1 MSDFYEDRNSGSS
14 SEESR
19 GTPGPSLNENGG
31 NAAAASPSE
40 QPSDEKAA
48 ATQSGQPAN
57 EKTAASQPE
66 QPAEEK
72 VAASRSEQPSEEKT
86 TYSWVNPRLR
96 QGGADQTGNNPWSG
110 GSDGNYWRYSDDSG
124 NSTGPDRQA
133 GTETS
138 GTEQQNGG
146 GSAGGQRQ
154 ENRTDPW
161 SGPNRNNYSD
171 YSFRGSRP
179 DRKGRRNL
187 DQDHRVKRPRRSG
200 RQWAAVIAM
209 AVVFGLIAG
218 LVAYGVNYIG
228 NRIHPVY
235 SSASAGN
242 NAGETELPGN
252 SASEASENVSASSG
266 TAVTPDIDATGRNQ
280 EMSVAEVASA
290 AMPSLVTIST
300 MSVEEMQSFFGGTQK
315 YQVQGAGTGIIIGE
329 NNSELLIATNNHVIE
344 GASQVSVGFMDESVI
359 SAQIKGF
366 DEEHDLAVVAVKLS
380 DISDDT
386 KGQIRVATVGDSDE
400 LVLGQQ
406 VVAIGNALGYGQSV
420 TSGYVSALNRSLQ
433 LSDGTNTF
441 TSDGLIQTDAAI
453 NSGNSG
459 GALLNMK
466 GELVGI
472 NEAKRSGGNGSQASV
487 DNVGFAIPMAKAEPI
502 LEELMNEN
510 TRSQLD
516 DDKRGYLGITCADV
530 TSEYSQIYNMPEG
543 VCVTSVVSGGPADQA
558 GIRKGDVITKFDGKS
573 ITSYSKLENRLKY
586 YSSGEEVPVVI
597 QRASG
602 STYKE
607 QTVKVTLGT
616 SDAISSI
623 QNQDTQGSGQNGNS
637 GIPGTEPGGNDNS
650 GNIFGQIFGN

>member
-1 MSDFYEDRNSGSS
+1 MSDLYEDRDSGSS
-14 SEESR
+14 SENNRTSD
-19 GTPGPSLNENGG
+19 PSLKENEG
-31 NAAAASPSE
+31 NAETASSSE
-40 QPSDEKAA
+40 QHVD
-48 ATQSGQPAN
+48 
-57 EKTAASQPE
+57 
-66 QPAEEK
+66 
-72 VAASRSEQPSEEKT
+72 EKT
-86 TYSWVNPRLR
+86 TYSWVNPKLR
-96 QGGADQTGNNPWSG
+96 QSGSDQTENNPWSG
-110 GSDGNYWRYSDDSG
+110 GGDGNYWRYSDDRG
-124 NSTGPDRQA
+124 NGTGM
-133 GTETS
+133 
-138 GTEQQNGG
+138 
-146 GSAGGQRQ
+146 
-154 ENRTDPW
+154 
-161 SGPNRNNYSD
+161 
-171 YSFRGSRP
+171 

-187 DQDHRVKRPRRSG
+187 DQDHQVKRPRRSG
-200 RQWAAVIAM
+200 RHWTTVIAM

-235 SSASAGN
+235 STASAGE
-242 NAGETELPGN
+242 NADKKDLSGEKEP
-252 SASEASENVSASSG
+252 EKSENVSASSE
-266 TAVTPDIDATGRNQ
+266 TAVSSDIPTTGKQ
-280 EMSVAEVASA
+280 QDMSVAEVASV

-315 YQVQGAGTGIIIGE
+315 YQVQGAGTGVIIGE
-329 NNSELLIATNNHVIE
+329 NDSELLIATNNHVIE
-344 GASQVSVGFMDESVI
+344 GATQVSVGFVDESVI

-366 DEEHDLAVVAVKLS
+366 DEDHDLAVVAVKLS
-380 DISDDT
+380 DISEVT
-386 KGQIRVATVGDSDE
+386 RSQIRVATVGDSDA

-472 NEAKRSGGNGSQASV
+472 NEAKRSGNGQQASV

-510 TRSQLD
+510 TREQLE

-573 ITSYSKLENRLKY
+573 VTSYSKLENRLKY
-586 YSSGEEVPVVI
+586 YSSGEEVTVAI

-623 QNQDTQGSGQNGNS
+623 PNSDTQGSGQDNNS
-637 GIPGTEPGGNDNS
+637 GIPGTEPGGNNNS
-650 GNIFGQIFGN
+650 GDIFGQIFGY

>member
-1 MSDFYEDRNSGSS
+1 MSDLYEDRDSGSS
-14 SEESR
+14 SENNRTSD
-19 GTPGPSLNENGG
+19 PSLKENEG
-31 NAAAASPSE
+31 NAETASSSE
-40 QPSDEKAA
+40 QHVD
-48 ATQSGQPAN
+48 
-57 EKTAASQPE
+57 
-66 QPAEEK
+66 
-72 VAASRSEQPSEEKT
+72 EKT
-86 TYSWVNPRLR
+86 TYSWVNPKLR
-96 QGGADQTGNNPWSG
+96 QSGSDQTENNPWSG
-110 GSDGNYWRYSDDSG
+110 GGDGNYWRYSDDRG
-124 NSTGPDRQA
+124 NGTGM
-133 GTETS
+133 
-138 GTEQQNGG
+138 
-146 GSAGGQRQ
+146 
-154 ENRTDPW
+154 
-161 SGPNRNNYSD
+161 
-171 YSFRGSRP
+171 

-187 DQDHRVKRPRRSG
+187 DQDHQVKRPRRSG
-200 RQWAAVIAM
+200 RHWTTVIAM

-235 SSASAGN
+235 STASAGE
-242 NAGETELPGN
+242 NADKKDLSGEKEP
-252 SASEASENVSASSG
+252 EKSENVSASSE
-266 TAVTPDIDATGRNQ
+266 TAVSSDIPTTGKQ
-280 EMSVAEVASA
+280 QDMSVAEVASV

-315 YQVQGAGTGIIIGE
+315 YQVQGAGTGVIIGE
-329 NNSELLIATNNHVIE
+329 NDSELLIATNNHVIE
-344 GASQVSVGFMDESVI
+344 GATQVSVGFVDESVI

-366 DEEHDLAVVAVKLS
+366 DEDHDLAVVAVKLS
-380 DISDDT
+380 DISEVT
-386 KGQIRVATVGDSDE
+386 RSQIRVATVGDSDA

-472 NEAKRSGGNGSQASV
+472 NEAKRSGNGQQASV

-510 TRSQLD
+510 TREQLE

-573 ITSYSKLENRLKY
+573 VKSYSKLENRLKY
-586 YSSGEEVPVVI
+586 YSSGEEVTVAI

-623 QNQDTQGSGQNGNS
+623 PNSDTQGSGQDNNS
-637 GIPGTEPGGNDNS
+637 GIPGTEPGGNNNS
-650 GNIFGQIFGN
+650 GDIFGQIFGY

>member
-1 MSDFYEDRNSGSS
+1 MSDIHKDRNSVSS
-14 SEESR
+14 SEENT
-19 GTPGPSLNENGG
+19 GTPES
-31 NAAAASPSE
+31 SPSE
-40 QPSDEKAA
+40 DIGAPDVSSGEDSGAPGASSIERTGTPDSSQKEK
-48 ATQSGQPAN
+48 SGN
-57 EKTAASQPE
+57 RD
-66 QPAEEK
+66 AE
-72 VAASRSEQPSEEKT
+72 AKT
-86 TYSWVNPRLR
+86 TYSWVNPKLR
-96 QGGADQTGNNPWSG
+96 QGGSEQTGNNPWSG
-110 GSDGNYWRYSDDSG
+110 GSDGNYWRYSDHTG
-124 NSTGPDRQA
+124 NGEGQGEQHR
-133 GTETS
+133 TE
-138 GTEQQNGG
+138 ED
-146 GSAGGQRQ
+146 ADAHQ
-154 ENRTDPW
+154 EEGRGDPW
-161 SGPNRNNYSD
+161 SGRGRNDYSD
-171 YSFRGSRP
+171 YSAGSSRR
-179 DRKGRRNL
+179 DRKGRKNL
-187 DQDHRVKRPRRSG
+187 DQDHRVRRPRRSG
-200 RQWAAVIAM
+200 RHWATVAAM

-218 LVAYGVNYIG
+218 LVAYGVNYVG

-235 SSASAGN
+235 SSASAGEN
-242 NAGETELPGN
+242 TDTPNHSGKDASDETEK
-252 SASEASENVSASSG
+252 VTASSG
-266 TAVTPDIDATGRNQ
+266 TALTPDIASTGKDQ
-280 EMSVAEVASA
+280 EMTVAEVASV

-315 YQVQGAGTGIIIGE
+315 YQVQGAGTGVIIGE
-329 NNSELLIATNNHVIE
+329 NDSELLIATNNHVIE
-344 GASQVSVGFMDESVI
+344 GATQVSVGFVDESVI

-366 DEEHDLAVVAVKLS
+366 DEDHDLAVVAVKLS

-386 KGQIRVATVGDSDE
+386 MGQIRVATVGDSDK

-441 TSDGLIQTDAAI
+441 NSDGLIQTDAAI

-472 NEAKRSGGNGSQASV
+472 NEAKRSGNGSQASV

-502 LEELMNEN
+502 LEDLMNEN
-510 TRSQLD
+510 TRTRLD
-516 DDKRGYLGITCADV
+516 DDERGYLGITCADV

-573 ITSYSKLENRLKY
+573 VASYSKLENRLKY

-602 STYKE
+602 SSYKE

-623 QNQDTQGSGQNGNS
+623 QNPDSQDQGQDNNSSGM
-637 GIPGTEPGGNDNS
+637 PGTEPGGNGNS
-650 GNIFGQIFGN
+650 GDIFGQIFGY

>member
-1 MSDFYEDRNSGSS
+1 MSDLYEDRDSGSS
-14 SEESR
+14 SENNRTSD
-19 GTPGPSLNENGG
+19 PSLKENEG
-31 NAAAASPSE
+31 NAETASSSE
-40 QPSDEKAA
+40 QHVD
-48 ATQSGQPAN
+48 
-57 EKTAASQPE
+57 
-66 QPAEEK
+66 
-72 VAASRSEQPSEEKT
+72 EKT
-86 TYSWVNPRLR
+86 TYSWVNPKLR
-96 QGGADQTGNNPWSG
+96 QSGSDQTENNPWSG
-110 GSDGNYWRYSDDSG
+110 GGDGNYWRYSDDRG
-124 NSTGPDRQA
+124 NGTGM
-133 GTETS
+133 
-138 GTEQQNGG
+138 
-146 GSAGGQRQ
+146 
-154 ENRTDPW
+154 
-161 SGPNRNNYSD
+161 
-171 YSFRGSRP
+171 

-187 DQDHRVKRPRRSG
+187 DQDHQVKRPRRSG
-200 RQWAAVIAM
+200 RHWTTVIAM

-235 SSASAGN
+235 STASAGE
-242 NAGETELPGN
+242 NADKKDLSGEKEP
-252 SASEASENVSASSG
+252 EKSENVSASSE
-266 TAVTPDIDATGRNQ
+266 TAVSSDIPTTGKQ
-280 EMSVAEVASA
+280 QDMSVAEVASV

-315 YQVQGAGTGIIIGE
+315 YQVQGAGTGVIIGE
-329 NNSELLIATNNHVIE
+329 NDSELLIATNNHVIE
-344 GASQVSVGFMDESVI
+344 GATQVSVGFVDESVI

-366 DEEHDLAVVAVKLS
+366 DEDHDLAVVAVKLS
-380 DISDDT
+380 DISEVT
-386 KGQIRVATVGDSDE
+386 RSQIRVATVGDSDA

-472 NEAKRSGGNGSQASV
+472 NEAKRSGNGQQASV

-510 TRSQLD
+510 TREQLK

-573 ITSYSKLENRLKY
+573 VTSYSKLENRLKY
-586 YSSGEEVPVVI
+586 YSSGEEVTVAI

-623 QNQDTQGSGQNGNS
+623 PNSDTQGSGQDNNS
-637 GIPGTEPGGNDNS
+637 GIPGTEPGGNNNS
-650 GNIFGQIFGN
+650 GDIFGQIFGY

>member
-1 MSDFYEDRNSGSS
+1 MSDLYEDRDSGSS
-14 SEESR
+14 SENNRTSD
-19 GTPGPSLNENGG
+19 PSLKENEG
-31 NAAAASPSE
+31 NAETASSSE
-40 QPSDEKAA
+40 QHVD
-48 ATQSGQPAN
+48 
-57 EKTAASQPE
+57 
-66 QPAEEK
+66 
-72 VAASRSEQPSEEKT
+72 EKT
-86 TYSWVNPRLR
+86 TYSWVNPKLR
-96 QGGADQTGNNPWSG
+96 QSGSDQTENNPWSG
-110 GSDGNYWRYSDDSG
+110 GGDGNYWRYSDDRG
-124 NSTGPDRQA
+124 NGTGM
-133 GTETS
+133 
-138 GTEQQNGG
+138 
-146 GSAGGQRQ
+146 
-154 ENRTDPW
+154 
-161 SGPNRNNYSD
+161 
-171 YSFRGSRP
+171 

-187 DQDHRVKRPRRSG
+187 DQDHQVKRPRRSG
-200 RQWAAVIAM
+200 RHWTTVIAM

-235 SSASAGN
+235 STASAGE
-242 NAGETELPGN
+242 NADKKDLSGEKEP
-252 SASEASENVSASSG
+252 EKSENVSASSE
-266 TAVTPDIDATGRNQ
+266 TAVSSDIPTTGKQ
-280 EMSVAEVASA
+280 QDMSVAEVASV

-315 YQVQGAGTGIIIGE
+315 YQVQGAGTGVIIGE
-329 NNSELLIATNNHVIE
+329 NDSELLIATNNHVIE
-344 GASQVSVGFMDESVI
+344 GATQVSVGFVDESVI

-366 DEEHDLAVVAVKLS
+366 DEDHDLAVVAVKLS
-380 DISDDT
+380 DISEVT
-386 KGQIRVATVGDSDE
+386 RSQIRVATVGDSDA

-472 NEAKRSGGNGSQASV
+472 NEAKRSGNGQQASV

-510 TRSQLD
+510 TREQLE

-558 GIRKGDVITKFDGKS
+558 GIRKGDVITKFDDKS
-573 ITSYSKLENRLKY
+573 VTSYSKLENRLKY
-586 YSSGEEVPVVI
+586 YSSGEEVTVAI

-623 QNQDTQGSGQNGNS
+623 PNSDTQGSGQDNNS
-637 GIPGTEPGGNDNS
+637 EIPGTEPGGNNNS
-650 GNIFGQIFGN
+650 GDIFGQIFGY

>member
-1 MSDFYEDRNSGSS
+1 MSDLYEDRDSGSS
-14 SEESR
+14 SENNRASD
-19 GTPGPSLNENGG
+19 PSLKENEGG
-31 NAAAASPSE
+31 GETASSSE
-40 QPSDEKAA
+40 QHVD
-48 ATQSGQPAN
+48 
-57 EKTAASQPE
+57 
-66 QPAEEK
+66 
-72 VAASRSEQPSEEKT
+72 EKT
-86 TYSWVNPRLR
+86 TYSWVNPKLR
-96 QGGADQTGNNPWSG
+96 QSGSDQTENNPWSG
-110 GSDGNYWRYSDDSG
+110 GGDGNYWRYSDDSG
-124 NSTGPDRQA
+124 NGTGM
-133 GTETS
+133 
-138 GTEQQNGG
+138 
-146 GSAGGQRQ
+146 
-154 ENRTDPW
+154 
-161 SGPNRNNYSD
+161 
-171 YSFRGSRP
+171 

-187 DQDHRVKRPRRSG
+187 DQDHQVKRPRRSG
-200 RQWAAVIAM
+200 RHWTTVIAM

-235 SSASAGN
+235 STASAGE
-242 NAGETELPGN
+242 NADKKDLSGEKEP
-252 SASEASENVSASSG
+252 EKSENVSASSE
-266 TAVTPDIDATGRNQ
+266 TAVSSDIPTTGKQ
-280 EMSVAEVASA
+280 QDMSVAEVASV

-315 YQVQGAGTGIIIGE
+315 YQVQGAGTGVIIGE
-329 NNSELLIATNNHVIE
+329 NDSELLIATNNHVIE
-344 GASQVSVGFMDESVI
+344 GATQVSVGFVDESVI

-366 DEEHDLAVVAVKLS
+366 DEDHDLAVVAVKLS
-380 DISDDT
+380 DISEVT
-386 KGQIRVATVGDSDE
+386 RSQIRVATVGDSDA

-472 NEAKRSGGNGSQASV
+472 NEAKRSGNGQQASV

-510 TRSQLD
+510 TREQLE

-573 ITSYSKLENRLKY
+573 VKSYSKLENRLKY
-586 YSSGEEVPVVI
+586 YSSGEEVTVAI

-623 QNQDTQGSGQNGNS
+623 PNSDTQGSGQDNNS
-637 GIPGTEPGGNDNS
+637 GIPGTEPGGNNNS
-650 GNIFGQIFGN
+650 GDIFGQIFGY

>member
-1 MSDFYEDRNSGSS
+1 MSDLYEDRDSGSS
-14 SEESR
+14 SENNRTSD
-19 GTPGPSLNENGG
+19 PSLKENEG
-31 NAAAASPSE
+31 NAETASSSE
-40 QPSDEKAA
+40 QHVD
-48 ATQSGQPAN
+48 
-57 EKTAASQPE
+57 
-66 QPAEEK
+66 
-72 VAASRSEQPSEEKT
+72 EKT
-86 TYSWVNPRLR
+86 TYSWVNPKLR
-96 QGGADQTGNNPWSG
+96 QSGSDQTENNPWSG
-110 GSDGNYWRYSDDSG
+110 GGDGNYWRYSDDRG
-124 NSTGPDRQA
+124 NGTGM
-133 GTETS
+133 
-138 GTEQQNGG
+138 
-146 GSAGGQRQ
+146 
-154 ENRTDPW
+154 
-161 SGPNRNNYSD
+161 
-171 YSFRGSRP
+171 

-187 DQDHRVKRPRRSG
+187 DQDHQVKRPRRSG
-200 RQWAAVIAM
+200 RHWTTVIAM

-235 SSASAGN
+235 STASAGE
-242 NAGETELPGN
+242 NADKKDLSGEKEP
-252 SASEASENVSASSG
+252 EKSENVSASSE
-266 TAVTPDIDATGRNQ
+266 TAVSSDIPTTGKLQ
-280 EMSVAEVASA
+280 DMSVAEVASV

-315 YQVQGAGTGIIIGE
+315 YQVQGAGTGVIIGE
-329 NNSELLIATNNHVIE
+329 NDSELLIATNNHVIE
-344 GASQVSVGFMDESVI
+344 GATQVSVGFVDESVI

-366 DEEHDLAVVAVKLS
+366 DEDHDLAVVAVKLS
-380 DISDDT
+380 DISEVT
-386 KGQIRVATVGDSDE
+386 RSQIRVATVGDSDA

-472 NEAKRSGGNGSQASV
+472 NEAKRSGNGQQASV

-510 TRSQLD
+510 TREQLE

-573 ITSYSKLENRLKY
+573 VTSYSKLENRLKY
-586 YSSGEEVPVVI
+586 YSSGEEVTVAI

-623 QNQDTQGSGQNGNS
+623 PNSDTQGSGQDNNS
-637 GIPGTEPGGNDNS
+637 EIPGTEPGGNNNS
-650 GNIFGQIFGN
+650 GDIFGQIFGY

>member
-1 MSDFYEDRNSGSS
+1 MSDLYEDRDSGSS
-14 SEESR
+14 SENNRTSD
-19 GTPGPSLNENGG
+19 PSLKENEG
-31 NAAAASPSE
+31 NAETASSSE
-40 QPSDEKAA
+40 QHVD
-48 ATQSGQPAN
+48 
-57 EKTAASQPE
+57 
-66 QPAEEK
+66 
-72 VAASRSEQPSEEKT
+72 EKT
-86 TYSWVNPRLR
+86 TYSWVNPKLR
-96 QGGADQTGNNPWSG
+96 QSGSDQTENNPWSG
-110 GSDGNYWRYSDDSG
+110 GGDGNYWRYSDDRG
-124 NSTGPDRQA
+124 NGTGL
-133 GTETS
+133 
-138 GTEQQNGG
+138 
-146 GSAGGQRQ
+146 
-154 ENRTDPW
+154 
-161 SGPNRNNYSD
+161 
-171 YSFRGSRP
+171 

-187 DQDHRVKRPRRSG
+187 DQDHQVKRPRRSG
-200 RQWAAVIAM
+200 RHWTTVIAM

-235 SSASAGN
+235 STASAGE
-242 NAGETELPGN
+242 NADKKDLSGEKEP
-252 SASEASENVSASSG
+252 EKSENVSASSE
-266 TAVTPDIDATGRNQ
+266 TAVSSDIPTTGKQ
-280 EMSVAEVASA
+280 QDMSVAEVASV

-315 YQVQGAGTGIIIGE
+315 YQVQGAGTGVIIGE
-329 NNSELLIATNNHVIE
+329 NDSELLIATNNHVIE
-344 GASQVSVGFMDESVI
+344 GATQVSVGFVDESVI

-366 DEEHDLAVVAVKLS
+366 DEDHDLAVVAVKLS
-380 DISDDT
+380 DISEVT
-386 KGQIRVATVGDSDE
+386 RSQIRVATVGDSDA

-472 NEAKRSGGNGSQASV
+472 NEAKRSGNGQQASV

-510 TRSQLD
+510 TREQLE

-573 ITSYSKLENRLKY
+573 VTSYSKLENRLKY
-586 YSSGEEVPVVI
+586 YSSGEEVTVAI

-623 QNQDTQGSGQNGNS
+623 PNSDTQGSGQDNNS
-637 GIPGTEPGGNDNS
+637 EIPGTEPGGNNNS
-650 GNIFGQIFGN
+650 GDIFGQIFGY

>member
-1 MSDFYEDRNSGSS
+1 MSDIHNDRNSVSS
-14 SEESR
+14 SEENT
-19 GTPGPSLNENGG
+19 GTPDSSQKEKSG
-31 NAAAASPSE
+31 NR
-40 QPSDEKAA
+40 D
-48 ATQSGQPAN
+48 
-57 EKTAASQPE
+57 
-66 QPAEEK
+66 AE
-72 VAASRSEQPSEEKT
+72 AKT
-86 TYSWVNPRLR
+86 TYSWVNPKLR
-96 QGGADQTGNNPWSG
+96 QGGSEQTGNNPWSG
-110 GSDGNYWRYSDDSG
+110 GGDGNYWRYSDHTG
-124 NSTGPDRQA
+124 NG
-133 GTETS
+133 
-138 GTEQQNGG
+138 EQHRGEED
-146 GSAGGQRQ
+146 ADAHQ
-154 ENRTDPW
+154 EEGWRDPW
-161 SGPNRNNYSD
+161 SGRGRNDYSD
-171 YSFRGSRP
+171 YSAGSSRR
-179 DRKGRRNL
+179 DRKARKNL

-200 RQWAAVIAM
+200 IQWASVAAM

-235 SSASAGN
+235 SSASAGEKTDTPN
-242 NAGETELPGN
+242 HSGKDASDETE
-252 SASEASENVSASSG
+252 NVTASSG
-266 TAVTPDIDATGRNQ
+266 TALTPDIASTGKDQ

-315 YQVQGAGTGIIIGE
+315 YQVQGAGTGVIIGE
-329 NNSELLIATNNHVIE
+329 NDSELLIATNNHVIE
-344 GASQVSVGFMDESVI
+344 GATQVSVGFVDESVI

-366 DEEHDLAVVAVKLS
+366 DEDHDLAVVAVKLS

-386 KGQIRVATVGDSDE
+386 MGQIRVATVGDSDK

-441 TSDGLIQTDAAI
+441 NSDGLIQTDAAI

-472 NEAKRSGGNGSQASV
+472 NEAKRSGNGSQASV

-502 LEELMNEN
+502 LEDLMNEN
-510 TRSQLD
+510 TRTRLD
-516 DDKRGYLGITCADV
+516 DDERGYLGITCADV

-573 ITSYSKLENRLKY
+573 VTSYSKLENRLKY
-586 YSSGEEVPVVI
+586 YSSGEEVSVVI

-602 STYKE
+602 SSYKE

-623 QNQDTQGSGQNGNS
+623 QNPDSQDQGQDNNSSGM
-637 GIPGTEPGGNDNS
+637 PGTEPGGNDNS
-650 GNIFGQIFGN
+650 GDIFGQIFGY

>member
-1 MSDFYEDRNSGSS
+1 MSDLYEDRDSGSS
-14 SEESR
+14 SENNRASD
-19 GTPGPSLNENGG
+19 PSLKENEG
-31 NAAAASPSE
+31 NAETASSSE
-40 QPSDEKAA
+40 QHVD
-48 ATQSGQPAN
+48 
-57 EKTAASQPE
+57 
-66 QPAEEK
+66 
-72 VAASRSEQPSEEKT
+72 EKT
-86 TYSWVNPRLR
+86 TYSWVNPKLR
-96 QGGADQTGNNPWSG
+96 QSGSDQTENNPWSG
-110 GSDGNYWRYSDDSG
+110 GGDGNYWRYSDDRG
-124 NSTGPDRQA
+124 NGTGM
-133 GTETS
+133 
-138 GTEQQNGG
+138 
-146 GSAGGQRQ
+146 
-154 ENRTDPW
+154 
-161 SGPNRNNYSD
+161 
-171 YSFRGSRP
+171 

-187 DQDHRVKRPRRSG
+187 DQDHQVKRPRRSG
-200 RQWAAVIAM
+200 RHWTTVIAM

-235 SSASAGN
+235 STASAGE
-242 NAGETELPGN
+242 NADKKDLSGEKEP
-252 SASEASENVSASSG
+252 EKSENVSASSE
-266 TAVTPDIDATGRNQ
+266 TAVSSDIPTTGKQ
-280 EMSVAEVASA
+280 QDMSVAEVASV

-315 YQVQGAGTGIIIGE
+315 YQVQGAGTGVIIGE
-329 NNSELLIATNNHVIE
+329 NDSELLIATNNHVIE
-344 GASQVSVGFMDESVI
+344 GATQVSVGFVDESVI

-366 DEEHDLAVVAVKLS
+366 DEDHDLAVVAVKLS
-380 DISDDT
+380 DISEVT
-386 KGQIRVATVGDSDE
+386 RSQIRVATVGDSDA

-472 NEAKRSGGNGSQASV
+472 NEAKRSGNGQQASV

-510 TRSQLD
+510 TREQLE

-573 ITSYSKLENRLKY
+573 VTSYSKLENRLKY
-586 YSSGEEVPVVI
+586 YSSGEEVTVAI

-623 QNQDTQGSGQNGNS
+623 PNSDTQGSGQDNNS
-637 GIPGTEPGGNDNS
+637 GIPGTEPGGNNNS
-650 GNIFGQIFGN
+650 GDIFGQIFGY

>member
-1 MSDFYEDRNSGSS
+1 MSDLYEDRDSGSS
-14 SEESR
+14 SENNRTSD
-19 GTPGPSLNENGG
+19 PSLKENEG
-31 NAAAASPSE
+31 NAETASSSE
-40 QPSDEKAA
+40 QHVD
-48 ATQSGQPAN
+48 
-57 EKTAASQPE
+57 
-66 QPAEEK
+66 
-72 VAASRSEQPSEEKT
+72 EKT
-86 TYSWVNPRLR
+86 TYSWVNPKLR
-96 QGGADQTGNNPWSG
+96 QSGSDQTENNPWSG
-110 GSDGNYWRYSDDSG
+110 GGDGNYWRYSDDSG
-124 NSTGPDRQA
+124 NGTGM
-133 GTETS
+133 
-138 GTEQQNGG
+138 
-146 GSAGGQRQ
+146 
-154 ENRTDPW
+154 
-161 SGPNRNNYSD
+161 
-171 YSFRGSRP
+171 

-187 DQDHRVKRPRRSG
+187 DQDHQVKRPRRSG
-200 RQWAAVIAM
+200 RHWTTVIAM

-235 SSASAGN
+235 STASAGE
-242 NAGETELPGN
+242 NADKKDLSGEKEP
-252 SASEASENVSASSG
+252 EKSENVSASSE
-266 TAVTPDIDATGRNQ
+266 TAVSSDIPTTGKQ
-280 EMSVAEVASA
+280 QDMSVAEVASV

-315 YQVQGAGTGIIIGE
+315 YQVQGAGTGVIIGE
-329 NNSELLIATNNHVIE
+329 NDSELLIATNNHVIE
-344 GASQVSVGFMDESVI
+344 GATQVSVGFVDESVI

-366 DEEHDLAVVAVKLS
+366 DEDHDLAVVAVKLS
-380 DISDDT
+380 DISEVT
-386 KGQIRVATVGDSDE
+386 RSQIRVATVGDSDA

-472 NEAKRSGGNGSQASV
+472 NEAKRSGNGQQASV

-510 TRSQLD
+510 TREQLE

-573 ITSYSKLENRLKY
+573 VKSYSKLENRLKY
-586 YSSGEEVPVVI
+586 YSSGEEVTVAI

-623 QNQDTQGSGQNGNS
+623 PNSDTQGSGQDNNS
-637 GIPGTEPGGNDNS
+637 GIPGTEPGGNNNS
-650 GNIFGQIFGN
+650 GDIFGQIFGY

>member
-1 MSDFYEDRNSGSS
+1 MSDLYEDRDSGSS
-14 SEESR
+14 SENNRTSD
-19 GTPGPSLNENGG
+19 PSLKENEG
-31 NAAAASPSE
+31 NAETASSSE
-40 QPSDEKAA
+40 QHVD
-48 ATQSGQPAN
+48 
-57 EKTAASQPE
+57 
-66 QPAEEK
+66 
-72 VAASRSEQPSEEKT
+72 EKT
-86 TYSWVNPRLR
+86 TYSWVNPKLR
-96 QGGADQTGNNPWSG
+96 QSGSDQTENNPWSG
-110 GSDGNYWRYSDDSG
+110 GGDGNYWRYSDDSG
-124 NSTGPDRQA
+124 NGTGM
-133 GTETS
+133 
-138 GTEQQNGG
+138 
-146 GSAGGQRQ
+146 
-154 ENRTDPW
+154 
-161 SGPNRNNYSD
+161 
-171 YSFRGSRP
+171 

-187 DQDHRVKRPRRSG
+187 DQDHQVKRPRRS
-200 RQWAAVIAM
+200 RRHWTTVIAM

-235 SSASAGN
+235 STASAGE
-242 NAGETELPGN
+242 NADKKDLSGEKEP
-252 SASEASENVSASSG
+252 EKSENVSASSE
-266 TAVTPDIDATGRNQ
+266 TAVSSDIPTTGKQ
-280 EMSVAEVASA
+280 QDMSVAEVASV

-315 YQVQGAGTGIIIGE
+315 YQVQGAGTGVIIGE
-329 NNSELLIATNNHVIE
+329 NDSELLIATNNHVIE
-344 GASQVSVGFMDESVI
+344 GATQVSVGFVDESVI

-366 DEEHDLAVVAVKLS
+366 DEDHDLAVVAVKLS
-380 DISDDT
+380 DISEVT
-386 KGQIRVATVGDSDE
+386 RSQIRVATVGDSDA

-472 NEAKRSGGNGSQASV
+472 NEAKRSGNGQQASV

-510 TRSQLD
+510 TREQLE

-573 ITSYSKLENRLKY
+573 VTSYSKLENRLKY
-586 YSSGEEVPVVI
+586 YSSGEEVTVAI

-623 QNQDTQGSGQNGNS
+623 PNSDTQGSGQDNNS
-637 GIPGTEPGGNDNS
+637 GIPGTEPGGNNNS
-650 GNIFGQIFGN
+650 GDIFGQIFGY

>member
-1 MSDFYEDRNSGSS
+1 MSDLYEDRDSGSS
-14 SEESR
+14 SENNRTSD
-19 GTPGPSLNENGG
+19 PSLKENEG
-31 NAAAASPSE
+31 NAETASSSE
-40 QPSDEKAA
+40 QHVD
-48 ATQSGQPAN
+48 
-57 EKTAASQPE
+57 
-66 QPAEEK
+66 
-72 VAASRSEQPSEEKT
+72 EKT
-86 TYSWVNPRLR
+86 TYSWVNPKLR
-96 QGGADQTGNNPWSG
+96 QSGSDQTENNPWSG
-110 GSDGNYWRYSDDSG
+110 GGDGNYWRYSDDRG
-124 NSTGPDRQA
+124 NGTGM
-133 GTETS
+133 
-138 GTEQQNGG
+138 
-146 GSAGGQRQ
+146 
-154 ENRTDPW
+154 
-161 SGPNRNNYSD
+161 
-171 YSFRGSRP
+171 

-187 DQDHRVKRPRRSG
+187 DQDHQVKRPRRSG
-200 RQWAAVIAM
+200 RHWTTVIAM

-235 SSASAGN
+235 STASAGE
-242 NAGETELPGN
+242 NADKKDLSGEKEP
-252 SASEASENVSASSG
+252 EKSENVSASSE
-266 TAVTPDIDATGRNQ
+266 TAVSSDIPTTGKQ
-280 EMSVAEVASA
+280 QDMSVAEVASV

-315 YQVQGAGTGIIIGE
+315 YQVQGAGTGVIIGE
-329 NNSELLIATNNHVIE
+329 NDSELLIATNNHVIE
-344 GASQVSVGFMDESVI
+344 GATQVSVGFVDESVI

-366 DEEHDLAVVAVKLS
+366 DEDHDLAVVAVKLS
-380 DISDDT
+380 DISEVT
-386 KGQIRVATVGDSDE
+386 RSQIRVATVGDSDA

-472 NEAKRSGGNGSQASV
+472 NEAKRSGNGQQASV

-510 TRSQLD
+510 TREQLE

-573 ITSYSKLENRLKY
+573 VTSYSKLENRLKY
-586 YSSGEEVPVVI
+586 SSGEEVTVAI

-623 QNQDTQGSGQNGNS
+623 PNSDTQGSGQDNNS
-637 GIPGTEPGGNDNS
+637 EIPGTEPGGNNNS
-650 GNIFGQIFGN
+650 GDIFGQIFGY

>member
-1 MSDFYEDRNSGSS
+1 MSDLYEDRDSGSS
-14 SEESR
+14 SENNRTSD
-19 GTPGPSLNENGG
+19 PSLKENEG
-31 NAAAASPSE
+31 NAETASSSE
-40 QPSDEKAA
+40 QHVD
-48 ATQSGQPAN
+48 
-57 EKTAASQPE
+57 
-66 QPAEEK
+66 
-72 VAASRSEQPSEEKT
+72 EKT
-86 TYSWVNPRLR
+86 TYSWVNPKLR
-96 QGGADQTGNNPWSG
+96 QSGSDQTENNPWSG
-110 GSDGNYWRYSDDSG
+110 GGDGNYWRYSDDRG
-124 NSTGPDRQA
+124 NGTGM
-133 GTETS
+133 
-138 GTEQQNGG
+138 
-146 GSAGGQRQ
+146 
-154 ENRTDPW
+154 
-161 SGPNRNNYSD
+161 
-171 YSFRGSRP
+171 

-187 DQDHRVKRPRRSG
+187 DQDHQVKRPRRSG
-200 RQWAAVIAM
+200 RHWTTVIAM

-235 SSASAGN
+235 STASAGE
-242 NAGETELPGN
+242 NADKKDLSGEKEP
-252 SASEASENVSASSG
+252 EKSENVSASSE
-266 TAVTPDIDATGRNQ
+266 TAVSSDIPTTGKQ
-280 EMSVAEVASA
+280 QDMSVAEVASV

-315 YQVQGAGTGIIIGE
+315 YQVQGAGTGVIIGE
-329 NNSELLIATNNHVIE
+329 NDSELLIATNNHVIE
-344 GASQVSVGFMDESVI
+344 GATQVSVGFVDESVI

-366 DEEHDLAVVAVKLS
+366 DEDHDLAVVAVKLS
-380 DISDDT
+380 DISEVT
-386 KGQIRVATVGDSDE
+386 RSQIRVATVGDSDA

-472 NEAKRSGGNGSQASV
+472 NEAKRSGNGQQASV

-510 TRSQLD
+510 TREQLE

-573 ITSYSKLENRLKY
+573 VTSYSKLENRLKY

-602 STYKE
+602 SSYKE

-623 QNQDTQGSGQNGNS
+623 QNPDSQNQGQDNNSSGM
-637 GIPGTEPGGNDNS
+637 PGTEPGGNNNS
-650 GNIFGQIFGN
+650 GDIFGQIFGY

>member
-1 MSDFYEDRNSGSS
+1 M
-14 SEESR
+14 
-19 GTPGPSLNENGG
+19 
-31 NAAAASPSE
+31 
-40 QPSDEKAA
+40 
-48 ATQSGQPAN
+48 
-57 EKTAASQPE
+57 
-66 QPAEEK
+66 
-72 VAASRSEQPSEEKT
+72 
-86 TYSWVNPRLR
+86 
-96 QGGADQTGNNPWSG
+96 
-110 GSDGNYWRYSDDSG
+110 
-124 NSTGPDRQA
+124 
-133 GTETS
+133 
-138 GTEQQNGG
+138 
-146 GSAGGQRQ
+146 
-154 ENRTDPW
+154 
-161 SGPNRNNYSD
+161 
-171 YSFRGSRP
+171 

-187 DQDHRVKRPRRSG
+187 DQDHQVKRPRRSG
-200 RQWAAVIAM
+200 RHWTTVIAM

-235 SSASAGN
+235 STASAGE
-242 NAGETELPGN
+242 NADKKDLSGEKEP
-252 SASEASENVSASSG
+252 EKSENVSASSE
-266 TAVTPDIDATGRNQ
+266 TAVSSDIPTTGKQ
-280 EMSVAEVASA
+280 QDMSVAEVASV

-315 YQVQGAGTGIIIGE
+315 YQVQGAGTGVIIGE
-329 NNSELLIATNNHVIE
+329 NDSELLIATNNHVIE
-344 GASQVSVGFMDESVI
+344 GATQVSVGFVDESVI

-366 DEEHDLAVVAVKLS
+366 DEDHDLAVVAVKLS
-380 DISDDT
+380 DISEVT
-386 KGQIRVATVGDSDE
+386 RSQIRVATVGDSDA

-472 NEAKRSGGNGSQASV
+472 NEAKRSGNGQQASV

-510 TRSQLD
+510 TREQLE

-573 ITSYSKLENRLKY
+573 VTSYSKLENRLKY
-586 YSSGEEVPVVI
+586 YSSGEEVTVAI

-623 QNQDTQGSGQNGNS
+623 PNSDTQGSGQDNNS
-637 GIPGTEPGGNDNS
+637 GIPGTEPGGNNNS
-650 GNIFGQIFGN
+650 GDIFGQIFGY

>member
-1 MSDFYEDRNSGSS
+1 MSDLYEDRDSGSS
-14 SEESR
+14 SENNRASD
-19 GTPGPSLNENGG
+19 PSLKENEG
-31 NAAAASPSE
+31 NAETASSSE
-40 QPSDEKAA
+40 QHVD
-48 ATQSGQPAN
+48 
-57 EKTAASQPE
+57 
-66 QPAEEK
+66 
-72 VAASRSEQPSEEKT
+72 EKT
-86 TYSWVNPRLR
+86 TYSWVNPKLR
-96 QGGADQTGNNPWSG
+96 QSGSDQTENNPWSG
-110 GSDGNYWRYSDDSG
+110 GGDGNYWRYSDDRG
-124 NSTGPDRQA
+124 NGTGM
-133 GTETS
+133 
-138 GTEQQNGG
+138 
-146 GSAGGQRQ
+146 
-154 ENRTDPW
+154 
-161 SGPNRNNYSD
+161 
-171 YSFRGSRP
+171 

-187 DQDHRVKRPRRSG
+187 DQDQQVKRPRRSG
-200 RQWAAVIAM
+200 RHWTTVIAM

-235 SSASAGN
+235 STASAGE
-242 NAGETELPGN
+242 NADKKDLSGEKEP
-252 SASEASENVSASSG
+252 EKSENVSASSE
-266 TAVTPDIDATGRNQ
+266 TAVSSDIPTTGKQ
-280 EMSVAEVASA
+280 QDMSVAEVASV

-315 YQVQGAGTGIIIGE
+315 YQVQGAGTGVIIGE
-329 NNSELLIATNNHVIE
+329 NDSELLIATNNHVIE
-344 GASQVSVGFMDESVI
+344 GATQVSVGFVDESVI

-366 DEEHDLAVVAVKLS
+366 DEDHDLAVVAVKLS
-380 DISDDT
+380 DISEVT
-386 KGQIRVATVGDSDE
+386 RSQIRVATVGDSDA

-472 NEAKRSGGNGSQASV
+472 NEAKRSGNGQQASV

-510 TRSQLD
+510 TREQLE

-573 ITSYSKLENRLKY
+573 VTSYSKLENRLKY
-586 YSSGEEVPVVI
+586 YSSGEEVTVAI

-623 QNQDTQGSGQNGNS
+623 PNSDTQGSGQDNNS
-637 GIPGTEPGGNDNS
+637 GIPGTEPGGNNNS
-650 GNIFGQIFGN
+650 GDIFGQIFGY

>member
-1 MSDFYEDRNSGSS
+1 MSDLYEDRDSGSS
-14 SEESR
+14 SENNRASD
-19 GTPGPSLNENGG
+19 PSLKENEGG
-31 NAAAASPSE
+31 GETASSSE
-40 QPSDEKAA
+40 QHVD
-48 ATQSGQPAN
+48 
-57 EKTAASQPE
+57 
-66 QPAEEK
+66 
-72 VAASRSEQPSEEKT
+72 EKT
-86 TYSWVNPRLR
+86 TYSWVNPKLR
-96 QGGADQTGNNPWSG
+96 QSGSDQTENNPWSG
-110 GSDGNYWRYSDDSG
+110 GGDGNYWRYSDDSG
-124 NSTGPDRQA
+124 NGTGM
-133 GTETS
+133 
-138 GTEQQNGG
+138 
-146 GSAGGQRQ
+146 
-154 ENRTDPW
+154 
-161 SGPNRNNYSD
+161 
-171 YSFRGSRP
+171 

-187 DQDHRVKRPRRSG
+187 DQDHQVKRPRRSG
-200 RQWAAVIAM
+200 RHWTTVIAM

-235 SSASAGN
+235 STASAGE
-242 NAGETELPGN
+242 NADKKDLSGEKEP
-252 SASEASENVSASSG
+252 EKSENVSASSE
-266 TAVTPDIDATGRNQ
+266 TAVSSDIPTTGKQ
-280 EMSVAEVASA
+280 QDMSVAEVASV

-315 YQVQGAGTGIIIGE
+315 YQVQGAGTGVIIGE
-329 NNSELLIATNNHVIE
+329 NDSELLIATNNHVIE
-344 GASQVSVGFMDESVI
+344 GATQVSVGFVDESVI

-366 DEEHDLAVVAVKLS
+366 DEDHDLAVVAVKLS
-380 DISDDT
+380 DISEVT
-386 KGQIRVATVGDSDE
+386 RSQIRVATVGDSDA

-472 NEAKRSGGNGSQASV
+472 NEAKRSGNGQQASV

-510 TRSQLD
+510 TREQLE

-573 ITSYSKLENRLKY
+573 VTSYSKLENRLKY
-586 YSSGEEVPVVI
+586 YSSGEEVTVAI

-623 QNQDTQGSGQNGNS
+623 PNSDTQGSGQDNNS
-637 GIPGTEPGGNDNS
+637 GIPGTEPGGNNNS
-650 GNIFGQIFGN
+650 GDIFGQIFGY

>member
-1 MSDFYEDRNSGSS
+1 MSDLYEDRDSGSS
-14 SEESR
+14 SENNRASD
-19 GTPGPSLNENGG
+19 PSLKENEG
-31 NAAAASPSE
+31 NAETASSSE
-40 QPSDEKAA
+40 QHVD
-48 ATQSGQPAN
+48 
-57 EKTAASQPE
+57 
-66 QPAEEK
+66 
-72 VAASRSEQPSEEKT
+72 EKT
-86 TYSWVNPRLR
+86 TYSWVNPKLR
-96 QGGADQTGNNPWSG
+96 QSGSDQTENNPWSG
-110 GSDGNYWRYSDDSG
+110 GGDGNYWRYSDDRG
-124 NSTGPDRQA
+124 NGTGM
-133 GTETS
+133 
-138 GTEQQNGG
+138 
-146 GSAGGQRQ
+146 
-154 ENRTDPW
+154 
-161 SGPNRNNYSD
+161 
-171 YSFRGSRP
+171 

-187 DQDHRVKRPRRSG
+187 DQDHQVKRPRRSG
-200 RQWAAVIAM
+200 RHWTTVIAM

-235 SSASAGN
+235 STASAGE
-242 NAGETELPGN
+242 NADKKDLSGEKEP
-252 SASEASENVSASSG
+252 EKSENVSASSE
-266 TAVTPDIDATGRNQ
+266 TAVSSDIPTTGKQ
-280 EMSVAEVASA
+280 QDMSVAEVASV

-315 YQVQGAGTGIIIGE
+315 YQVQGAGTGVIIGE
-329 NNSELLIATNNHVIE
+329 NDSELLIATNNHVIE
-344 GASQVSVGFMDESVI
+344 GATQVSVGFVDESVI

-366 DEEHDLAVVAVKLS
+366 DEDHDLAVVAVKLS
-380 DISDDT
+380 DISEVT
-386 KGQIRVATVGDSDE
+386 RSQIRVATVGDSDA

-472 NEAKRSGGNGSQASV
+472 NEAKRSGNGQQASV

-510 TRSQLD
+510 TREQLE

-573 ITSYSKLENRLKY
+573 VTSYSKLENRLKY
-586 YSSGEEVPVVI
+586 YSSGEEVTVAI

-623 QNQDTQGSGQNGNS
+623 PNSDTQGSGQDNNS
-637 GIPGTEPGGNDNS
+637 GIPGTEPGGNNNS
-650 GNIFGQIFGN
+650 GDIFGQIFGN

>member
-1 MSDFYEDRNSGSS
+1 MSDLYEDRDSGSS
-14 SEESR
+14 SENNRTSD
-19 GTPGPSLNENGG
+19 PSLKENEG
-31 NAAAASPSE
+31 NAETASSSE
-40 QPSDEKAA
+40 QHVD
-48 ATQSGQPAN
+48 
-57 EKTAASQPE
+57 
-66 QPAEEK
+66 
-72 VAASRSEQPSEEKT
+72 EKT
-86 TYSWVNPRLR
+86 TYSWVNPKLR
-96 QGGADQTGNNPWSG
+96 QSGSDQTENNPWSG
-110 GSDGNYWRYSDDSG
+110 GGDGNYWRYSDDRG
-124 NSTGPDRQA
+124 NGTGM
-133 GTETS
+133 
-138 GTEQQNGG
+138 
-146 GSAGGQRQ
+146 
-154 ENRTDPW
+154 
-161 SGPNRNNYSD
+161 
-171 YSFRGSRP
+171 

-187 DQDHRVKRPRRSG
+187 DQDHQVKRPRRSG
-200 RQWAAVIAM
+200 RHWTTVIAM

-235 SSASAGN
+235 STASAGE
-242 NAGETELPGN
+242 NADKKDLSGEKEP
-252 SASEASENVSASSG
+252 EKSENVSASSE
-266 TAVTPDIDATGRNQ
+266 TAVSSDIPTTGKQ
-280 EMSVAEVASA
+280 QDMSVAEVASV

-315 YQVQGAGTGIIIGE
+315 YQVQGAGTGVIIGE
-329 NNSELLIATNNHVIE
+329 NDSELLIATNNHVIE
-344 GASQVSVGFMDESVI
+344 GATQVSVGFVDESVI

-366 DEEHDLAVVAVKLS
+366 DEDHDLAVVAVKLS
-380 DISDDT
+380 DISEVT
-386 KGQIRVATVGDSDE
+386 RSQIRVATVGDSDA

-472 NEAKRSGGNGSQASV
+472 NEAKRSGNGQQASV

-510 TRSQLD
+510 TREQLE

-573 ITSYSKLENRLKY
+573 VTSYSKLENRLKY
-586 YSSGEEVPVVI
+586 YSSGEEVTVAI

-623 QNQDTQGSGQNGNS
+623 PNSDTQGSGQDNNS
-637 GIPGTEPGGNDNS
+637 EIPGTEPGGNNNS
-650 GNIFGQIFGN
+650 GDIFGQIFGY

>member
-1 MSDFYEDRNSGSS
+1 MSDLEDRNSGSS
-14 SEESR
+14 PVENNR
-19 GTPGPSLNENGG
+19 TPDPSLKENEGSG
-31 NAAAASPSE
+31 EAASSAE
-40 QPSDEKAA
+40 QHVD
-48 ATQSGQPAN
+48 
-57 EKTAASQPE
+57 
-66 QPAEEK
+66 
-72 VAASRSEQPSEEKT
+72 EKT
-86 TYSWVNPRLR
+86 TYSWVNPKLR
-96 QGGADQTGNNPWSG
+96 QNGSDQTEKNPWSG
-110 GSDGNYWRYSDDSG
+110 GGDGNYWRYSDGSG
-124 NSTGPDRQA
+124 NGTGSD
-133 GTETS
+133 
-138 GTEQQNGG
+138 QNK
-146 GSAGGQRQ
+146 
-154 ENRTDPW
+154 
-161 SGPNRNNYSD
+161 YSD
-171 YSFRGSRP
+171 DSFRGGRS
-179 DRKGRRNL
+179 DRKGRKNL
-187 DQDHRVKRPRRSG
+187 DQDYQVKRPRRSG
-200 RQWAAVIAM
+200 RQWTTVIAM

-235 SSASAGN
+235 SAASAGEN
-242 NAGETELPGN
+242 ADAGESFEKKQ
-252 SASEASENVSASSG
+252 SDKSENVIASSEAASAS
-266 TAVTPDIDATGRNQ
+266 DIPSTGRQ
-280 EMSVAEVASA
+280 QDMSVAEVASA

-315 YQVQGAGTGIIIGE
+315 YQVQGAGTGVIIGE

-344 GASQVSVGFMDESVI
+344 GATQVSVGFVDESVI

-366 DEEHDLAVVAVKLS
+366 DEDHDLAVVAVKLS
-380 DISDDT
+380 DISEDT
-386 KGQIRVATVGDSDE
+386 KGQIRVATVGDSDA

-433 LSDGTNTF
+433 LSDGSNTF

-472 NEAKRSGGNGSQASV
+472 NEAKRSGNGQQASV

-510 TRSQLD
+510 TREQLE

-573 ITSYSKLENRLKY
+573 VTSYSKLENRLKY
-586 YSSGEEVPVVI
+586 YSSGEKVTVAI

-623 QNQDTQGSGQNGNS
+623 PKSDTQDSGQDDNS
-637 GIPGTEPGGNDNS
+637 EIPGTEPGGNDNS
-650 GNIFGQIFGN
+650 GDIFGQIFGY

>member
-1 MSDFYEDRNSGSS
+1 MSDLYEDRDSGSS
-14 SEESR
+14 SENNRASD
-19 GTPGPSLNENGG
+19 PSLKENEGG
-31 NAAAASPSE
+31 GETASSSE
-40 QPSDEKAA
+40 QHVD
-48 ATQSGQPAN
+48 
-57 EKTAASQPE
+57 
-66 QPAEEK
+66 
-72 VAASRSEQPSEEKT
+72 EKT
-86 TYSWVNPRLR
+86 TYSWVNPKLR
-96 QGGADQTGNNPWSG
+96 QSGSDQTENNPWSG
-110 GSDGNYWRYSDDSG
+110 GGDGNYWRYSDDSG
-124 NSTGPDRQA
+124 NGTGM
-133 GTETS
+133 
-138 GTEQQNGG
+138 
-146 GSAGGQRQ
+146 
-154 ENRTDPW
+154 
-161 SGPNRNNYSD
+161 
-171 YSFRGSRP
+171 

-187 DQDHRVKRPRRSG
+187 DQDQQVKRPRRSG
-200 RQWAAVIAM
+200 RHWTTVIAM

-235 SSASAGN
+235 STASAGE
-242 NAGETELPGN
+242 NADKKDLSGEKEP
-252 SASEASENVSASSG
+252 EKSENVSASSE
-266 TAVTPDIDATGRNQ
+266 TAVSSDIPTTGKQ
-280 EMSVAEVASA
+280 QDMSVAEVASV

-315 YQVQGAGTGIIIGE
+315 YQVQGAGTGVIIGE
-329 NNSELLIATNNHVIE
+329 NDSELLIATNNHVIE
-344 GASQVSVGFMDESVI
+344 GATQVSVGFVDESVI

-366 DEEHDLAVVAVKLS
+366 DEDHDLAVVAVKLS
-380 DISDDT
+380 DISEVT
-386 KGQIRVATVGDSDE
+386 RSQIRVATVGDSDA

-472 NEAKRSGGNGSQASV
+472 NEAKRSGNGQQASV

-510 TRSQLD
+510 TREQLE

-573 ITSYSKLENRLKY
+573 VTSYSKLENRLKY
-586 YSSGEEVPVVI
+586 YSSGEEVTVAI

-623 QNQDTQGSGQNGNS
+623 PNSDTQGSGQDNNS
-637 GIPGTEPGGNDNS
+637 GIPGTEPGGNNNS
-650 GNIFGQIFGN
+650 GDIFGQIFGY

>member
-1 MSDFYEDRNSGSS
+1 MSDLYEDRDSGSS
-14 SEESR
+14 SENNRTSD
-19 GTPGPSLNENGG
+19 PSLKENEG
-31 NAAAASPSE
+31 NAETASSSE
-40 QPSDEKAA
+40 QHVD
-48 ATQSGQPAN
+48 
-57 EKTAASQPE
+57 
-66 QPAEEK
+66 
-72 VAASRSEQPSEEKT
+72 EKT
-86 TYSWVNPRLR
+86 TYSWVNPKLR
-96 QGGADQTGNNPWSG
+96 QSGSDQTENNPWSG
-110 GSDGNYWRYSDDSG
+110 GGDGNYWRYSDDRG
-124 NSTGPDRQA
+124 NGTGM
-133 GTETS
+133 
-138 GTEQQNGG
+138 
-146 GSAGGQRQ
+146 
-154 ENRTDPW
+154 
-161 SGPNRNNYSD
+161 
-171 YSFRGSRP
+171 

-187 DQDHRVKRPRRSG
+187 DQDHQVKRPRRSG
-200 RQWAAVIAM
+200 RHWTTVIAM

-235 SSASAGN
+235 STASAGE
-242 NAGETELPGN
+242 NADKKDLSGEKEP
-252 SASEASENVSASSG
+252 EKSENVSASSE
-266 TAVTPDIDATGRNQ
+266 TAVSSDIPTTGKQ
-280 EMSVAEVASA
+280 QDMSVAEVASV

-315 YQVQGAGTGIIIGE
+315 YQVQGAGTGVIIGE
-329 NNSELLIATNNHVIE
+329 NDSELLIATNNHVIE
-344 GASQVSVGFMDESVI
+344 GATQVSVGFVDESVI

-366 DEEHDLAVVAVKLS
+366 DEDHDLAVVAVKLS
-380 DISDDT
+380 DISEVT
-386 KGQIRVATVGDSDE
+386 RSQIRVATVGDSDA

-472 NEAKRSGGNGSQASV
+472 NEAKRSGNGQQASV

-510 TRSQLD
+510 TREQLE

-558 GIRKGDVITKFDGKS
+558 GIRK
-573 ITSYSKLENRLKY
+573 LENRLKY
-586 YSSGEEVPVVI
+586 YSSGEEVTVAI

-623 QNQDTQGSGQNGNS
+623 PNSDTQGSGQDNNS
-637 GIPGTEPGGNDNS
+637 GIPGTEPGGNNNS
-650 GNIFGQIFGN
+650 GDIFGQIFGY